1 MDENMKRTL
10 ENLKSNPAAAQA
22 LFQSGD
28 GKRLMELLTQG
39 DQGAALQ
46 RAAQN
51 ASQGN
56 LNEMMQMIKQ
66 VMASPEGAALAKR
79 ISDAAQK

>member
-1 MDENMKRTL
+1 MDENTRRTIAAL
-10 ENLKSNPAAAQA
+10 QANPAAAQT
-22 LFQSGD
+22 LFQSQD
-28 GKRLMELLTQG
+28 GRRLMEMLTRS

-51 ASQGN
+51 ASKGN
-56 LNEMMQMIKQ
+56 INEMVQMIKQ
-66 VMASPEGAALAKR
+66 VMSSPEGAALAKR

>member
-1 MDENMKRTL
+1 MDENMKRTIEAL
-10 ENLKSNPAAAQA
+10 QSNPAAAQA
-22 LFQSGD
+22 LFQSQD
-28 GKRLMELLTQG
+28 GRRLMEMLTKA

-51 ASQGN
+51 ASRGN
-56 LNEMMQMIKQ
+56 INEMVQMIRQ
-66 VMASPEGAALAKR
+66 VMTSPEGAALAKR

>member
-1 MDENMKRTL
+1 MDENMKRTIEAL
-10 ENLKSNPAAAQA
+10 QANPAAAQA
-22 LFQSGD
+22 LFQSRD
-28 GKRLMELLTQG
+28 GHRLMEMLTQA

-51 ASQGN
+51 ASRGN
-56 LNEMMQMIKQ
+56 INEMVQMIRQ
-66 VMASPEGAALAKR
+66 VMTSPEGAALAKR

>member
-1 MDENMKRTL
+1 MDENMKRTIEAL
-10 ENLKSNPAAAQA
+10 RANPAAAQA
-22 LFQSGD
+22 LFQSQD
-28 GKRLMELLTQG
+28 GRRLMEMLTQA

-51 ASQGN
+51 ASRGN
-56 LNEMMQMIKQ
+56 LNEMVQMIRQ
-66 VMASPEGAALAKR
+66 VMTSPEGAALAKR

>member
-1 MDENMKRTL
+1 MDENMKRTIEAL
-10 ENLKSNPAAAQA
+10 QANPAAAQA
-22 LFQSGD
+22 LFQSQD
-28 GKRLMELLTQG
+28 GRRLMEMLTQA

-51 ASQGN
+51 ASRGN
-56 LNEMMQMIKQ
+56 INEMVQMIRQ
-66 VMASPEGAALAKR
+66 VMTSPEGAALAKR

>member
-1 MDENMKRTL
+1 MDENMKRTI

-22 LFQSGD
+22 LFQTQD
-28 GKRLMELLTQG
+28 GKRLMEMLTHG

-46 RAAQN
+46 CAAHN

>member
-1 MDENMKRTL
+1 MDENMKRTI
-10 ENLKSNPAAAQA
+10 EALKTNPDAAQA
-22 LFQSGD
+22 LFQSQD
-28 GKRLMELLTQG
+28 GRRLMEMLTKG

-46 RAAQN
+46 RAAAN
-51 ASQGN
+51 ASHGN

-66 VMASPEGAALAKR
+66 VIASPEGAALARR